1 MKADSEYLFKQ
12 VFSLVVLALLTITF
26 YLLAIG
32 GLAGGIENTLLLMLL
47 VIIAIIC
54 VSIMSELAKM
64 NHMLSKK
71 K

>member
-32 GLAGGIENTLLLMLL
+32 GLAGGLENTLLLMLL